1 VDLVGHEGGLAVKD
15 FTWTLTVTNRSTGWT
30 EGGAVR
36 TKAEIYVIAALASCL
51 RRYPGRVVSLHSDN
65 GSEFMN
71 GHLTRFCHAQGTTFT
86 RSRPYHKNDKCCVES
101 RNWTPVRRYL
111 GYRRFNTEDQLAN
124 LQQLGTLLA
133 LRAPCRP

>member
-1 VDLVGHEGGLAVKD
+1 MYVNWLRQLMR
-15 FTWTLTVTNRSTGWT
+15 NSM
-30 EGGAVR
+30 R
-36 TKAEIYVIAALASCL
+36 TMTKRL

-101 RNWTPVRRYL
+101 RNWTQVRRYL
-111 GYRRFNTEDQLAN
+111 GYRWFNTEDQLAN

-133 LRAPCRP
+133 LRALC